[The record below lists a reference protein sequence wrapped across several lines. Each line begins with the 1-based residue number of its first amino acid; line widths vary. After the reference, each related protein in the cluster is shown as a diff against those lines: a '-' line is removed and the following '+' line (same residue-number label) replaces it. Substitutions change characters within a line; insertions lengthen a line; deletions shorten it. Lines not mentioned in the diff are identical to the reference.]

1 MLVQLTSV
9 LRLVPGGVLRSM
21 KHIMLD
27 WIISRP
33 QTFVGVLIIPF
44 SVQKGINIPV
54 LQCFVPSRGCLDTIL
69 KQNKPKLFF

>member
-21 KHIMLD
+21 KHIMLG

-33 QTFVGVLIIPF
+33 QTFVGALIPYPE
-44 SVQKGINIPV
+44 QKGINSPV
-54 LQCFVPSRGCLDTIL
+54 LQCFVPSRGCLDTLL
-69 KQNKPKLFF
+69 KQNKPKLFC